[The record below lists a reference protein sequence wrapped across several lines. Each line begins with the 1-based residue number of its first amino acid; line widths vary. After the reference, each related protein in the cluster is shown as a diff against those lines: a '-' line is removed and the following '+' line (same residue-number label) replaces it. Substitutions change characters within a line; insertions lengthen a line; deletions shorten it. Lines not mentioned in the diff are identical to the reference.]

1 MHGRAGCIDSSGIGL
16 SCVVLRTAAF
26 LSTSSYNQVSHK
38 THFGRLSWKA
48 QFTPFRNLKKK
59 KKKKTKERKEEG
71 KGEKER
77 GRERGRKKGGRK
89 RRGILDRVWCYFTL
103 CFKCP
108 KLARVPFV
116 SPLKSRMREGLEKL
130 FFWRNEIAELLSV
143 QKAQDKVAIDWG

>member
-59 KKKKTKERKEEG
+59 KEEEERKEGRRKGREGERERARKEEG
-71 KGEKER
+71 RKEEKR
-77 GRERGRKKGGRK
+77 HFGPC
-89 RRGILDRVWCYFTL
+89 L
-103 CFKCP
+103 
-108 KLARVPFV
+108 
-116 SPLKSRMREGLEKL
+116 ML
-130 FFWRNEIAELLSV
+130 FHTVF
-143 QKAQDKVAIDWG
+143 